1 MTKQIIMLA
10 FFLIV
15 GMSCKSESRQNVAN
29 TTHGEVLSVAAVERQ
44 ATDSLCAAWMKVS
57 EVMPPLGGDS
67 EADWAAD
74 TIKTIGNELLRSE
87 GSNVERLSKIY
98 VMQSLFAYGMN
109 YFRSTISLYT
119 DHAELSSYALHGPSF
134 TEDDYH
140 KLDSL
145 EFKDLKTYISLA
157 TYSQF
162 YTQLIFPL
170 FQIANRDEK
179 INFGPLGSSFNT
191 QQITDS
197 LLAINYSEK
206 DIIKVHTVL
215 DAADFFQSVC
225 LPIQYTTMSDERRSQ
240 LYDSIIEC
248 ATYFDNHAE
257 PIKRQFCED
266 PSKVKALDD
275 KEYREFLSTATR
287 YKCMLLDMLT
297 ENFVECA
304 KMQKQ

>member
-1 MTKQIIMLA
+1 MIKQTIILA
-10 FFLIV
+10 FLLIT
-15 GMSCKSESRQNVAN
+15 GMSCKSESKQNA
-29 TTHGEVLSVAAVERQ
+29 TKSVEPSLTAVERQ
-44 ATDSLCAAWMKVS
+44 ATDSLCVALMRVS

-67 EADWAAD
+67 EAYWAAD
-74 TIKTIGNELLRSE
+74 TIKTIGNGMLSSE
-87 GSNVERLSKIY
+87 GSYVERMAKIY
-98 VMQSLFAYGMN
+98 VMQSYFAYGMN
-109 YFRSTISLYT
+109 YFRATISLYT
-119 DHAELSSYALHGPSF
+119 EHAELASHALHGPSF
-134 TEDDYH
+134 TKEDYH

-145 EFKDLKTYISLA
+145 KFKDMKTYILLA

-162 YTQLIFPL
+162 YTQLIYPL
-170 FQIANRDEK
+170 FQISNRNEQ

-197 LLAINYSEK
+197 LTALNYSVK

-257 PIKRQFCED
+257 PIKKQFWQD
-266 PSKVKALDD
+266 PSKVKVLDD
-275 KEYREFLSTATR
+275 KEYREFLTTATR

-304 KMQKQ
+304 EMQK